1 MKTTGTCPKCLCT
14 SLWYVEYV
22 ANNDPNPGSQQKALQ
37 FQLAV
42 TGKLGLDGT
51 SGRLEAYAC
60 QQCGYVE
67 LYLKERLPVDGK
79 HIRELRRPQGPP
91 YRG

>member
-1 MKTTGTCPKCLCT
+1 MK
-14 SLWYVEYV
+14 
-22 ANNDPNPGSQQKALQ
+22 QQH
-37 FQLAV
+37 FTFRLAV
-42 TGKLGLDGT
+42 IGNGS
-51 SGRLEAYAC
+51 SGRSGDTEAYVC

-79 HIRELRRPQGPP
+79 HVRELRRPQGPP

>member
-14 SLWYVEYV
+14 TLWYVERV
-22 ANNDPNPGSQQKALQ
+22 ANNDPCPPAGDTSYE

-42 TGKLGLDGT
+42 TGKFHLDGAA
-51 SGRLEAYAC
+51 GKLEAYAC

-67 LYLKERLPVDGK
+67 LYLKERLPADGK
-79 HIRELRRPQGPP
+79 YIRELRRPQGPP

>member
-1 MKTTGTCPKCLCT
+1 MGTT
-14 SLWYVEYV
+14 
-22 ANNDPNPGSQQKALQ
+22 ALE
-37 FQLAV
+37 FELAL
-42 TGKLGLDGT
+42 TGKFGHEGT
-51 SGRLEAYAC
+51 SGKLEAYAC

-67 LYLKERLPVDGK
+67 LHLKERLPVDGK